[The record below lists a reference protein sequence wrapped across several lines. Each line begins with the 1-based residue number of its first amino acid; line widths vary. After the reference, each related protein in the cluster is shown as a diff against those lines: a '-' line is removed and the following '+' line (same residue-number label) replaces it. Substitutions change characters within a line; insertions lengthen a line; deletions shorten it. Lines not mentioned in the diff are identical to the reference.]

1 MTEDSSQVDNSTA
14 SQPDELVDLSEV
26 SELQELFSADN
37 GRTRLL
43 LLLSP
48 T

>member
-1 MTEDSSQVDNSTA
+1 MTEQSTQVENSA
-14 SQPDELVDLSEV
+14 SSQPDGLVDLSGV
-26 SELQELFSADN
+26 SELQELFSEDN

>member
-1 MTEDSSQVDNSTA
+1 MTEQSAQAENSAA
-14 SQPDELVDLSEV
+14 SQPDGLVDLSEV
-26 SELQELFSADN
+26 SELQELFSKDN

>member
-1 MTEDSSQVDNSTA
+1 MTENISQKENAGA
-14 SQPDELVDLSEV
+14 SQPDELVDLSRV
-26 SELQELFSADN
+26 SELQELFSDDN

>member
-1 MTEDSSQVDNSTA
+1 MTEQSAQVENSAA
-14 SQPDELVDLSEV
+14 SQPDELVDLSRV
-26 SELQELFSADN
+26 SELQELFSEDN
-37 GRTRLL
+37 GQARLL

>member
-1 MTEDSSQVDNSTA
+1 MTEHSAQVENSAA
-14 SQPDELVDLSEV
+14 SLPDGLVDLSGV
-26 SELQELFSADN
+26 SELQELFSEDN

>member
-1 MTEDSSQVDNSTA
+1 MTEQSTQVENSAA
-14 SQPDELVDLSEV
+14 SQPEGLIDLSRV
-26 SELQELFSADN
+26 RELQELFSEDN

>member
-1 MTEDSSQVDNSTA
+1 MTEQSTQLENSAA
-14 SQPDELVDLSEV
+14 SRPDELVDLSRV
-26 SELQELFSADN
+26 SDRQDLFSEDN